1 LRHFFYVVFIFL
13 GTFNAQSE
21 THKTPILFEQ
31 NKAITVTE
39 KIKPVTNENNLWNY
53 IVNRS
58 TLKAPDTKHLYW
70 HIEWFERHP
79 DYLTRVTKRAQPYL
93 HLVTQEVERA
103 GLPLEMAL
111 LPIVES
117 AYYPFS
123 YSHGT
128 ASGLW
133 QFIPS
138 TGKLYGLKNNWWY
151 DGRRDVLASTKAA
164 VRYLKNLNK
173 LFKGDWLLTVA
184 AYNSGPGRVQR
195 AVRNNKAQGK
205 PTDFWHLKLPEET
218 RGYVPRLLAVA
229 ELIKHPEKY
238 GQTITPVANQ
248 QAIQAIKLDTQFD
261 LALIA
266 DWAKLELKML
276 HTLNPG
282 LKRWATPNKST
293 YMLLLPNKN
302 MGLFKQSMRNNPN
315 MERLGWVRHKVKSG
329 DNLNKIARK
338 YRAIVDQIIS
348 VNNLKNSLIKVGDYL
363 IVPIAHKQ
371 SDEYVLSEYQ
381 RGKMHPSQ
389 DRSKSKVIHNVES
402 GDNLWRIAKRYQV
415 SVENLIEWNL
425 IKRPNLLKLGRKLV
439 IWQTKAKKDFSLVTT
454 LGININRK
462 VSYRVKRGDN
472 LSLIANKFG
481 VNVGQLK
488 QWNKLNDKPL
498 QPRQKLTIMV
508 NIINTN
514 MK

>member
-1 LRHFFYVVFIFL
+1 LRHLFYVIFIFF
-13 GTFNAQSE
+13 GVGNAQSE
-21 THKTPILFEQ
+21 TYKNPILFEKNQ
-31 NKAITVTE
+31 PVTE
-39 KIKPVTNENNLWNY
+39 AIKPVAIENNLWSY
-53 IVNRS
+53 IVNRL
-58 TLKAPDTKHLYW
+58 TLQAPDAKHLYW

-173 LFKGDWLLTVA
+173 LFNGDWLLTVA

-195 AVRNNKAQGK
+195 EIRNNKAQGK
-205 PTDFWHLKLPEET
+205 PTDFWHLKLPKET

-248 QAIQAIKLDTQFD
+248 QAVQAIKLNTQFD

-266 DWAKLELKML
+266 DWANLELEML

-282 LKRWATPNKST
+282 LKRWATPSKDT

-302 MGLFKQSMRNNPN
+302 MGLFKQAMRNNPN

-329 DNLNKIARK
+329 DNLSKIARK
-338 YRAIVDQIIS
+338 YNAIVDQIIS

-363 IVPIAHKQ
+363 ILPIAHKQ
-371 SDEYVLSEYQ
+371 NDEYVLSEYQ
-381 RGKMHPSQ
+381 RGKIHPSH
-389 DRSKSKVIHNVES
+389 DRLKNKIIHNVES

-415 SVENLIEWNL
+415 SVENLIKWNL

-439 IWQTKAKKDFSLVTT
+439 IWQTKAKKDFSMVTT

-481 VNVGQLK
+481 VNVRQLK

-508 NIINTN
+508 NIVNTN

>member
-1 LRHFFYVVFIFL
+1 
-13 GTFNAQSE
+13 
-21 THKTPILFEQ
+21 
-31 NKAITVTE
+31 
-39 KIKPVTNENNLWNY
+39 
-53 IVNRS
+53 
-58 TLKAPDTKHLYW
+58 
-70 HIEWFERHP
+70 
-79 DYLTRVTKRAQPYL
+79 
-93 HLVTQEVERA
+93 
-103 GLPLEMAL
+103 L

-173 LFKGDWLLTVA
+173 LFKGDWLLTIA

-218 RGYVPRLLAVA
+218 KGYVPRLLAVA

-248 QAIQAIKLDTQFD
+248 QAVQAIKLNTQFD

-266 DWAKLELKML
+266 DWAELELKTL

-282 LKRWATPNKST
+282 LKRWATPNKNT

-302 MGLFKQSMRNNPN
+302 MGLFKQAMRDNPN
-315 MERLGWVRHKVKSG
+315 IERLGWTRHKVKSG
-329 DNLNKIARK
+329 DNLSKIARK

-348 VNNLKNSLIKVGDYL
+348 VNNLQNSLIKVGDYL
-363 IVPIAHKQ
+363 IVPIARKK

-381 RGKMHPSQ
+381 RGKIPPSR

-415 SVENLIEWNL
+415 SVENLIKWNL
-425 IKRPNLLKLGRKLV
+425 IKRPNMLKLGRKLV

-481 VNVGQLK
+481 VNVKQIK
-488 QWNKLNDKPL
+488 QWNKLNDKH
-498 QPRQKLTIMV
+498 
-508 NIINTN
+508 
-514 MK
+514 